1 MPKFKCL
8 VVAIAMLA
16 GGTSSPL
23 VAQLAPAP
31 SNGYTVIRSQ
41 YLRLPFPSDIV
52 RMAVGDET
60 IASAELVNNR
70 EVLVLGRET
79 GRTTLII
86 WFGNGVVQS
95 YTLTVQR
102 DLSVLQA
109 ALSRINP
116 TIQVESAPDR
126 DALILTGVVP
136 TVAVS
141 QLAETI
147 ARDYL
152 AADQSRA
159 RAFLAAP
166 QAAVATPPTAPAA
179 APQAP
184 PPGQAAP
191 AQPASPQPAP
201 PSGATPGLQ
210 GPLPPSGTVI
220 NLIQLETLPPLP
232 EDKIREAIAS
242 LGGGNVTIRRVLK
255 GNVRDDTAD
264 TLVLEG
270 RVPNQVA
277 LVRVLE
283 TAARLFTGQ
292 TISTEDLRV
301 VADESGALSGGAAGA
316 QGQTGGAGFGGGG
329 GGGGGGLFGG
339 GGGRALSNQID
350 RNIARATVVEA
361 GDRILSFIK
370 VADLPQIR
378 VDIRLMEVN
387 RSKLRSFDPRS
398 ALLVS
403 SLNRPGDSLINPQG
417 GSVVAPGIN
426 KAAVQDVL
434 AFIGGGLLNEFQY
447 VARHV
452 IIDSAFALLE
462 REGIAHGLASPSITV
477 LSGEQAMFLVGG
489 EVPIPL
495 AFSPFFGAV
504 TQQGQNQ
511 TTTTGAPFGI
521 FSSVLFESFGVQLS
535 IRPLVGE
542 DDSIT
547 LDVQPRVRQPDA
559 TLTDQIRQTT
569 GSSLPATAFQTRLL
583 STSSRLQDGQ
593 SLLIGGLTSATS
605 NANRSSTPGVRD
617 VPGVGQLFDNRN
629 TSDNST
635 ELVVLV
641 NPVILRTPVPDVGLW
656 AFPTRDE
663 LIRPLLGPGAGSEVP
678 AAVAR

>member
-1 MPKFKCL
+1 MPKATRVFVGFL
-8 VVAIAMLA
+8 MLA
-16 GGTSSPL
+16 GMMSSP
-23 VAQLAPAP
+23 AMGQIAPAP
-31 SNGYTVIRSQ
+31 GYTVIRSQ
-41 YLRLPFPSDIV
+41 YLRLPFTTDIV
-52 RMAVGDET
+52 RLAVGDES

-70 EVLVLGRET
+70 EVLILGRET

-86 WFGNGVVQS
+86 WFANGVVQS
-95 YTLTVQR
+95 YTLTIQR

-109 ALSRINP
+109 ALTRINP

-136 TVAVS
+136 NVAIS

-147 ARDYL
+147 TRNYL

-159 RAFLAAP
+159 RAFLGAPQGAIATPPTVPAAP
-166 QAAVATPPTAPAA
+166 QAP
-179 APQAP
+179 P

-191 AQPASPQPAP
+191 AQPAPAP
-201 PSGATPGLQ
+201 PAAPPPAVQ

-232 EDKIREAIAS
+232 EDKIRDAIAS

-264 TLVLEG
+264 TLVFEG
-270 RVPNQVA
+270 TVPNQVA

-292 TISTEDLRV
+292 AISQEDLRV
-301 VADESGALSGGAAGA
+301 VADESGALSRAEAGGQGQAGGA
-316 QGQTGGAGFGGGG
+316 FGGGG
-329 GGGGGGLFGG
+329 GLGGGAGGGLFGG
-339 GGGRALSNQID
+339 GGGRALSNQIE
-350 RNIARATVVEA
+350 RNIARATVIEA
-361 GDRILSFIK
+361 GDRILSFIR

-378 VDIRLMEVN
+378 VDIRLMEVS
-387 RSKLRSFDPRS
+387 RSKLRSFDPQS
-398 ALLVS
+398 VLAVS
-403 SLNRPGDSLINPQG
+403 SLNQAGVSLTSPQRG
-417 GSVVAPGIN
+417 QVSTAGIN
-426 KAAVQDVL
+426 KAAIQDVL
-434 AFIGGGLLNEFQY
+434 AFLGGGLFNEVQL

-452 IIDSAFALLE
+452 VIDSAFALLE
-462 REGIAHGLASPSITV
+462 REGIAHALSSPSITV

-504 TQQGQNQ
+504 TQTAPNQ
-511 TTTTGAPFGI
+511 TQTTTGAPFGI

-535 IRPLVGE
+535 IRPLVGD

-547 LDVQPRVRQPDA
+547 LDVQPRVRTPDA
-559 TLTDQIRQTT
+559 VLTDQIRQST
-569 GSSLPATAFQTRLL
+569 GSALPTTAFLTRLL

-593 SLLIGGLTSATS
+593 ALLIGGLMSATS
-605 NANRSSTPGVRD
+605 NANRSSTPAVRD
-617 VPGVGQLFDNRN
+617 VPGLGQLFDSRN

-663 LIRPLLGPGAGSEVP
+663 LIRPLLGQGPGSGVTAAAG
-678 AAVAR
+678 R